1 MTSSRLE
8 VAMSPSVPWF
18 LLAHVLAAL
27 WLAAGAFAGAVVRAQ
42 TRRAGSL
49 AERVFGLRL
58 AWRLLAGF
66 TIPGAAVAGV
76 LGVHLVQARGI
87 GWQEGWVHASLG
99 LWALALLLSV
109 LVLAPRVKRT
119 LGAAEASLEAG
130 LPSEE
135 LKRLLAA
142 RWPGYVADFNALSV
156 VVLTLLMVLQ
166 PF

>member
-1 MTSSRLE
+1 MLTNFLN
-8 VAMSPSVPWF
+8 VW
-18 LLAHVLAAL
+18 LLARVMQSGVAATLAVLGAA
-27 WLAAGAFAGAVVRAQ
+27 
-42 TRRAGSL
+42 
-49 AERVFGLRL
+49 FGLRL

-87 GWQEGWVHASLG
+87 GWKEGWVHASMG

-109 LVLAPRVKRT
+109 LVLAPRVRRT
-119 LGAAEASLEAG
+119 LRAAEASLEAG

-135 LKRLLAA
+135 LKSLLAA
-142 RWPGYVADFNALSV
+142 RWPGYVADFNALAV
-156 VVLTLLMVLQ
+156 VLLTLLMVLQ

>member
-1 MTSSRLE
+1 
-8 VAMSPSVPWF
+8 MSPAVPWF

-66 TIPGAAVAGV
+66 SIPGAAVAGV
-76 LGVHLVQARGI
+76 LGVHLVGARGI

-99 LWALALLLSV
+99 LWALSLLASVLLL
-109 LVLAPRVKRT
+109 APWLRAT
-119 LGAAEASLEAG
+119 LRAAEASLEAG

-135 LKRLLAA
+135 LKRRLAA
-142 RWPGYVADFNALSV
+142 RWPAWVADFNALAV
-156 VVLTLLMVLQ
+156 VLLTLLMVLQ